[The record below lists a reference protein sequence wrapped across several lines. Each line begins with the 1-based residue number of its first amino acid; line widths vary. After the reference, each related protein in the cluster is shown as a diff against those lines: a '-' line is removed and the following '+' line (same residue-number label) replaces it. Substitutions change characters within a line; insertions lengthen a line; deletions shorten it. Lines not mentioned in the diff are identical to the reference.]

1 MSEENKISMTVGEPN
16 WIPLERVLPE
26 AELLDYMYMGRVRDI
41 ELYKHRWTRR
51 YLNIDLDGRFY
62 FYAGGNYVEVT
73 QTAALE
79 HVRN

>member
-1 MSEENKISMTVGEPN
+1 
-16 WIPLERVLPE
+16 
-26 AELLDYMYMGRVRDI
+26 MYMGRVRDI

-51 YLNIDLDGRFY
+51 YLNIDSDGRFY

-73 QTAALE
+73 QTAALD